1 MNNKLDAPTPEA
13 SKSRRVIDDDD
24 DDDDDDDERE
34 ETKVA
39 NSGSNRNILIPLSI
53 SYKVN
58 ITDVAMSI

>member
-1 MNNKLDAPTPEA
+1 MNNNKLDAPTPEA
-13 SKSRRVIDDDD
+13 SKSRRVIDD

>member
-1 MNNKLDAPTPEA
+1 MNNKLDVPTPEA

-24 DDDDDDDERE
+24 DERE

-39 NSGSNRNILIPLSI
+39 NSGNTRNILIPLSI

>member
-13 SKSRRVIDDDD
+13 SKSRRVID